1 MVLEYTGRQLAL
13 MEWAAHIKL
22 MIYAVLVSNLFFPW
36 GIARSLEPEG
46 LMMAAIF
53 LAGKLAALGASLAV
67 GESLVAKMRF
77 FRVPVFLVVAFTLA
91 LIATL
96 SFVMLESA

>member
-1 MVLEYTGRQLAL
+1 
-13 MEWAAHIKL
+13 
-22 MIYAVLVSNLFFPW
+22 
-36 GIARSLEPEG
+36 
-46 LMMAAIF
+46 
-53 LAGKLAALGASLAV
+53 
-67 GESLVAKMRF
+67 MRF